1 MDEAVYPPTQR
12 QIMQISQY
20 ESIVET
26 FGQFDQGSGANGSH
40 YTSAEDNPFKEQG
53 LVCSNCYFFE
63 GGRACDIVSGEID
76 PNAICKLWVI
86 PETLV
91 QASEAQGD
99 GMKLRMPM
107 RIDAANDESRMIT
120 GRIVAFDETANAST
134 GRVVFAKGSIE
145 PKPVLLNLEHDRTR
159 RIGRAI
165 DMNLSEDGMA
175 INATFKISKTTAG
188 NDALV
193 EAMDGLRDGFSVELK
208 VDDYDVLKDGTMK
221 VLKGTLEGVA
231 LTSEPAVR
239 SARVSDVAAVEGEE
253 PQENSEA
260 PEVSDANTNPNEGE
274 QVSDTTVPAPADDVA
289 VEASESV
296 KATTK
301 PLAYTSPR
309 SPIVSGGSYLQHSI
323 LAKLGNEDSRQ
334 YVAAADDSFTTNPAF
349 SPVSYVRNV
358 AQNTTSIRPVVD
370 ACGGTRPLPAA
381 GMTVSIPKI
390 TTNASVATVAEGGD
404 TTGTD
409 QITSA
414 YVNATVIKKAGFQR
428 YSQELLLRSDPSFYE
443 IMLQNLRDGY
453 AQAIDQYV
461 IAQIVAGGTQ
471 AATTAATSAG
481 MISFV
486 STEAAA
492 AYNATKRVATSL
504 VSGTGTWSL
513 LMGATD
519 STGRPIY
526 NAGQPMNS
534 GGNAAP
540 TSLRG
545 NVLGLDY
552 YVDANMVSTVIDD
565 SSFIIEKNSI
575 EIYESPALTLQ
586 TNVPSTGEI
595 ELELFGFVA
604 AGVTWAGGL
613 RRFNLT

>member
-1 MDEAVYPPTQR
+1 MTITAADDQSRT
-12 QIMQISQY
+12 IS
-20 ESIVET
+20 
-26 FGQFDQGSGANGSH
+26 
-40 YTSAEDNPFKEQG
+40 
-53 LVCSNCYFFE
+53 
-63 GGRACDIVSGEID
+63 
-76 PNAICKLWVI
+76 
-86 PETLV
+86 
-91 QASEAQGD
+91 
-99 GMKLRMPM
+99 
-107 RIDAANDESRMIT
+107 
-120 GRIVAFDETANAST
+120 GRIVAFDEVANAST
-134 GRVVFAKGSIE
+134 GRVKFAEGSIE
-145 PKPVLLNLEHDRTR
+145 PKLVMLNLEHDRTR
-159 RIGRAI
+159 RIGKAI
-165 DMNLSEDGMA
+165 AMELADGGKA
-175 INATFKISKTTAG
+175 INGTFKISQTTAG
-188 NDALV
+188 NDAIV

-208 VDDYDVLKDGTMK
+208 VDDYEVAKDGTMN
-221 VLKGTLEGVA
+221 VLRGTLEGVA

-239 SARVSDVAAVEGEE
+239 SARVTDVAATDGDEAPV
-253 PQENSEA
+253 ENSETDD
-260 PEVSDANTNPNEGE
+260 VSDANTNPTEGE

-309 SPIVSGGSYLQHSI
+309 SPIVSGGTYLQHTI

-334 YVAAADDSFTTNPAF
+334 YVMAADDSFTTNPAF

-390 TTNASVATVAEGGD
+390 TANSTVATVAEGGD
-404 TTGTD
+404 TTGTT

-453 AQAIDQYV
+453 AQAIDEYV
-461 IAQIVAGGTQ
+461 IAQITAGGTQ

-526 NAGQPMNS
+526 NAAQPMNA
-534 GGNAAP
+534 GGNANP

-552 YVDANMVSTVIDD
+552 YVDANMVATVIDE

>member
-1 MDEAVYPPTQR
+1 
-12 QIMQISQY
+12 
-20 ESIVET
+20 
-26 FGQFDQGSGANGSH
+26 
-40 YTSAEDNPFKEQG
+40 
-53 LVCSNCYFFE
+53 
-63 GGRACDIVSGEID
+63 
-76 PNAICKLWVI
+76 
-86 PETLV
+86 
-91 QASEAQGD
+91 
-99 GMKLRMPM
+99 MKLNVPM
-107 RIDAANDESRMIT
+107 LITAADDQSRTIS

-134 GRVVFAKGSIE
+134 GRVTFKEGSIE
-145 PKPVLLNLEHDRTR
+145 PKLVMLNLEHDRTR
-159 RIGRAI
+159 RIGKATS
-165 DMNLSEDGMA
+165 MELTEGGKA
-175 INATFKISKTTAG
+175 INATFKISNTTAG
-188 NDALV
+188 NDAIV

-208 VDDYDVLKDGTMK
+208 VDDYDVLKDGTMQ
-221 VLKGTLEGVA
+221 VLKGSLEAVA
-231 LTSEPAVR
+231 LVAEPAVR
-239 SARVSDVAAVEGEE
+239 SARVTDVAATDGEDE
-253 PQENSEA
+253 TPKQDSETQD
-260 PEVSDANTNPNEGE
+260 VSDANTNPTEGE
-274 QVSDTTVPAPADDVA
+274 QVSDTIVPASTEDVA

-296 KATTK
+296 KATSK

-309 SPIVSGGSYLQHSI
+309 SPIVSGGTYLQHSVF
-323 LAKLGNEDSRQ
+323 AALGNEDSRQ
-334 YVAAADDSFTTNPAF
+334 YVKAADDSFTTNPAF
-349 SPVSYVRNV
+349 SPVAYVRQV
-358 AQNTTSIRPVVD
+358 AQNTTSIRPTVD
-370 ACGGTRPLPAA
+370 ACGGTRPLPAS

-390 TTNASVATVAEGGD
+390 TQNASVATVAEGGD

-453 AQAIDQYV
+453 AQAVDAYV
-461 IAQIVAGGTQ
+461 IAQITAGGTQ

-526 NAGQPMNS
+526 NAAQPMNA
-534 GGNAAP
+534 GGNASP

-552 YVDANMVSTVIDD
+552 YVDANMVATVIDE